1 MLFPR
6 TVAKF
11 NMSDYDMT
19 NAIVRRC
26 LSHRVA
32 LNFAPEND
40 LSAFISAAKNMSA
53 RRINECIAIDAVT
66 DHEFICIR
74 CKNAL
79 RGKKPRM
86 PDQAC
91 ANGLVIY
98 NIPEELANMFPI
110 ERRIISL
117 HIPFITLIV
126 IRHYGGHYKI
136 NGPPVNVPA
145 TLDQIVRMLPRMPGE
160 LQLHPLKLKRRLQYK
175 SHYMYDMV
183 RKDKV
188 IGAIM
193 WLKEH
198 NKHYQSIPVDTSWLE
213 NEPGNDVPVLPCENP
228 NDEML
233 YSGVHPD
240 VNSTSH
246 NEPEMLS
253 NAMAQER
260 EECKSNRSFAG
271 TFERATKKD
280 HSTLG
285 HECIEEQ
292 HEVSGLTEYN
302 HVINTRVESCSDET
316 GHDNV
321 DVEEATNEL
330 VEDQEEINRRQ
341 DTTGDPLPS
350 VVQIDNLENVVFNCA
365 PGENNIPKYILLDEQ
380 FEELAF
386 PDLFPYGYGG
396 YHSRKSECH
405 LPIRKYFQ
413 QRLLNIDG
421 QFAKNMEYIF
431 CAQYISDI
439 QQIQSDANLA
449 IHLSRGRTL
458 NGKMV
463 TAGLLRDPNALQQL
477 IRTEQAYKFLKNICG
492 SPAYWQSEL
501 YDVLA
506 MLRSL
511 GIPTFFLTLSA
522 ADLHWPEMI
531 QAVASQYGMCIPR
544 DVITQMSVA
553 DKSWVLRQNPVTG
566 VRKFHSRVDSFFSQ
580 YLLAPSN
587 PLGEITD
594 HVIKIEF
601 QMRGSPHAHCLLW
614 VKDAPKIDKDD
625 DSVVCR
631 FIDKY
636 ISARIPI
643 DNEHYEHDRTLMTS
657 LQRHSHSDY
666 CRRGKKCRFG
676 FPKPPSTSTVIA
688 RKPDDEM
695 AKVVTEQAKVTLKMV
710 QDALHKDSPHLGTTI
725 NELLHDIGVSPDSYA
740 EAIGVSARGPSV
752 VLRRS
757 PCDAYINSCN
767 PDILQLWGA
776 NVDLQYVTNEV
787 ATVMYV

>member
-26 LSHRVA
+26 LSHRIA
-32 LNFAPEND
+32 LNFATEND
-40 LSAFISAAKNMSA
+40 LSAFISAAKNMST
-53 RRINECIAIDAVT
+53 RGMNECIAIDAVT
-66 DHEFICIR
+66 DNEFICIR

-79 RGKKPRM
+79 HGKNPRM

-91 ANGLVIY
+91 VNGLVIY

-126 IRHYGGHYKI
+126 IHRYGGHYKI

-183 RKDKV
+183 HKDKV

-233 YSGVHPD
+233 DSGVHPD

-246 NEPEMLS
+246 NEPEMLT
-253 NAMAQER
+253 NAMGQAS
-260 EECKSNRSFAG
+260 EECESNRSFAAPLSHMYAHGEAHFVSQQFDVCSKHDDG
-271 TFERATKKD
+271 TFEQGTKKD
-280 HSTLG
+280 HSSLG
-285 HECIEEQ
+285 DECIEEQ

-302 HVINTRVESCSDET
+302 GVINTRVESCSDEM

-330 VEDQEEINRRQ
+330 LEDQEEINRRQ

-386 PDLFPYGYGG
+386 PDLFPYGYGA
-396 YHSRKSECH
+396 YHSRKSECR

-413 QRLLNIDG
+413 Q
-421 QFAKNMEYIF
+421 
-431 CAQYISDI
+431 
-439 QQIQSDANLA
+439 
-449 IHLSRGRTL
+449 
-458 NGKMV
+458 
-463 TAGLLRDPNALQQL
+463 
-477 IRTEQAYKFLKNICG
+477 
-492 SPAYWQSEL
+492 
-501 YDVLA
+501 
-506 MLRSL
+506 
-511 GIPTFFLTLSA
+511 
-522 ADLHWPEMI
+522 
-531 QAVASQYGMCIPR
+531 
-544 DVITQMSVA
+544 
-553 DKSWVLRQNPVTG
+553 
-566 VRKFHSRVDSFFSQ
+566 
-580 YLLAPSN
+580 
-587 PLGEITD
+587 
-594 HVIKIEF
+594 
-601 QMRGSPHAHCLLW
+601 
-614 VKDAPKIDKDD
+614 
-625 DSVVCR
+625 
-631 FIDKY
+631 
-636 ISARIPI
+636 
-643 DNEHYEHDRTLMTS
+643 
-657 LQRHSHSDY
+657 
-666 CRRGKKCRFG
+666 
-676 FPKPPSTSTVIA
+676 
-688 RKPDDEM
+688 
-695 AKVVTEQAKVTLKMV
+695 
-710 QDALHKDSPHLGTTI
+710 
-725 NELLHDIGVSPDSYA
+725 
-740 EAIGVSARGPSV
+740 
-752 VLRRS
+752 
-757 PCDAYINSCN
+757 
-767 PDILQLWGA
+767 
-776 NVDLQYVTNEV
+776 
-787 ATVMYV
+787 